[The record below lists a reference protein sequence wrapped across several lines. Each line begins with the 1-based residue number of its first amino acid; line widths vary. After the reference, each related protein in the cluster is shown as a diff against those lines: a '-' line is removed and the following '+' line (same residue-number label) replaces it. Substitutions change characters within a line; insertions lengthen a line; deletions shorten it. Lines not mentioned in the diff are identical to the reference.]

1 MPTDTFHTPVALVV
15 FNRPQTTRKVFDAI
29 SKARPAKL
37 LIVADGPRANMPG
50 EDDLCASVRTIVQA
64 VSWPCEVSTNYA
76 ADNLGC
82 QERMVSGLD
91 WVFSLVEEAI
101 ILEDDC
107 LPNASFFPFC
117 EQLLARYRGDSR
129 VAAISGTNL
138 LENYANTADS
148 YYFSRLGGIWGW
160 ATWRSEWK
168 RYDRYLKCWPENRR
182 NRILG
187 EIFGEAST
195 EAYWTQVF
203 DNMYEDAG
211 RSIWDYQWLYT
222 RLINNSLTVV
232 PRVNLV
238 TNIGFGP
245 DSTHTGQFD
254 PRLVIP
260 SRAVGF
266 PLRHPPNMV
275 PLNSMDRRLQ
285 SVHSLPLHLKLRR
298 KIASLANRW

>member
-50 EDDLCASVRTIVQA
+50 EDDLCASVPTIVQA

-182 NRILG
+182 N
-187 EIFGEAST
+187 
-195 EAYWTQVF
+195 
-203 DNMYEDAG
+203 
-211 RSIWDYQWLYT
+211 
-222 RLINNSLTVV
+222 
-232 PRVNLV
+232 
-238 TNIGFGP
+238 
-245 DSTHTGQFD
+245 
-254 PRLVIP
+254 
-260 SRAVGF
+260 
-266 PLRHPPNMV
+266 
-275 PLNSMDRRLQ
+275 
-285 SVHSLPLHLKLRR
+285 
-298 KIASLANRW
+298 